1 MEIRPLVLVIL
12 DGWGLSPEVSGNA
25 IYSTPTPNFDK
36 LMSLFPITSLHAS
49 GEEVGLAW
57 GEMGNSEVGHLNLGT
72 GRVVMQDLPRID
84 KTIADGTFF
93 KNQEL
98 LDAFKF
104 AQANGSNLHLLGL
117 FSAGGVHSHINH
129 LFALLDMA
137 KKQEFSRVFI
147 HLITDGRDTPP
158 QTVLKD
164 LPKLEE
170 KMKSLKIGTIASVM
184 GRYYGMDRDKR
195 WERTEKAFNVLT
207 QANAPKANS
216 ALEAINAAYAA
227 SKSDEFIEPV
237 AIANT
242 PRIAPK
248 DAVIFYNFRS
258 DRARQISDKIIDKG
272 GVYFVSFTSYGHEP
286 SPLVKVAFFAE
297 KVTNQLVMLLANNK
311 ITQLH
316 IAETE
321 KYPHVT
327 YFFNG
332 GWEEPF
338 AGEERI
344 LVPSPKV
351 ATYDLRPE
359 MSAKEVMTKFVE
371 NFQNKKPQFTVL
383 NFANSDMVG
392 HTGNFEKTCSAVST
406 VDAALGQ
413 ISAAVLNSGADLIV
427 TADHGNAEQMVNP
440 QTGEID
446 KEHTTNPVPLILAL
460 NEKVSKNPQAV
471 SVETKIA
478 LAASPPTGVLA
489 DITTTIVQ
497 RMGLGKPQEM
507 TGQSLEGVL

>member
-1 MEIRPLVLVIL
+1 MKPLVLIIL

-25 IYSTPTPNFDK
+25 ILSTPTPNFDK
-36 LMSLFPITSLHAS
+36 LISLFPITTLHAS

-72 GRVVMQDLPRID
+72 GRVIMQDLPRID

-93 KNQEL
+93 ANQEL
-98 LDAFKF
+98 QGAFKF
-104 AQANGSNLHLLGL
+104 AKSNESNLHILGL

-129 LFALLDMA
+129 LFALLSMA
-137 KKQEFSRVFI
+137 KKQAFSRVFI

-170 KMKSLKIGTIASVM
+170 KMKSLGIGEIASVM

-195 WERTEKAFNVLT
+195 WERTDKAFKVLT
-207 QANAPKANS
+207 DPSSPKASS
-216 ALEAINAAYAA
+216 ATEAINAAYAA

-237 AIANT
+237 QIANT
-242 PRIAPK
+242 ARIAAK
-248 DAVIFYNFRS
+248 DSVVFYNFRS
-258 DRARQISDKIIDKG
+258 DRARQISDKLIDKG
-272 GVYFVSFTSYGHEP
+272 GIYFVSFTSYGHEP

-297 KVTNQLVMLLANNK
+297 KVTNQLAMLLSNSK
-311 ITQLH
+311 ISQLH

-338 AGEERI
+338 AGEERVLI
-344 LVPSPKV
+344 PSPKV
-351 ATYDLRPE
+351 ATYDLAPQ
-359 MSAKEVMTKFVE
+359 MSADVVTAKFIE
-371 NFQNKKPQFTVL
+371 NFQNKQPQFTVL
-383 NFANSDMVG
+383 NFANADMVG
-392 HTGNFEKTCSAVST
+392 HTGNFKATCQAVS
-406 VDAALGQ
+406 VIDGALGK
-413 ISAAVLNSGADLIV
+413 IAASVLNSGADLMV

-440 QTGEID
+440 QTQEID
-446 KEHTTNPVPLILAL
+446 KEHTTNPVPLVLAF
-460 NEKVSKNPQAV
+460 NDKIRKNPQTV
-471 SVETKIA
+471 SAESKVA

-489 DITTTIVQ
+489 DVTATIIK
-497 RMGLGKPQEM
+497 RSGLGQVSEI
-507 TGQSLEGVL
+507 TGQSLEEVL